1 MQLGTIQNKIYEIR
15 GQKVMMDR
23 DLAAMYGIET
33 RVLNQAVR
41 RNIARFPSDF
51 MFQLT
56 KDEFENWISQN
67 VTSNFKKMGMRK
79 LPLVFTEQ
87 GIAMLS
93 RQKNKAKKVLR
104 TGKE

>member
-1 MQLGTIQNKIYEIR
+1 
-15 GQKVMMDR
+15 
-23 DLAAMYGIET
+23 
-33 RVLNQAVR
+33 
-41 RNIARFPSDF
+41 

-56 KDEFENWISQN
+56 KNEFENWISQN

-79 LPLVFTEQ
+79 LPLVFKEQ